1 MTCYYINFP
10 QKFLLLEEQV
20 TEDKTTCIDNKNAIS
35 EDSHVGNG
43 STEYSHVVN
52 CKNTES
58 HDPEGKM
65 RIGTFRSIFIS
76 ANLSVRIHFPAKCKY
91 C

>member
-52 CKNTES
+52 CENTES
-58 HDPEGKM
+58 HDPEGEI
-65 RIGTFRSIFIS
+65 RIEIPAIPHR
-76 ANLSVRIHFPAKCKY
+76 ANGFNGDHHW
-91 C
+91 

>member
-58 HDPEGKM
+58 HDPEGEM
-65 RIGTFRSIFIS
+65 RIVIPAIPHR
-76 ANLSVRIHFPAKCKY
+76 ANGSNGDHHW
-91 C
+91 